1 MATLAKWGDA
11 VESFPEYTAAENIS
25 EIEFDGEIDQ
35 HTVSDDC
42 IARVIAINPLDT
54 VMTLAHPEACCI
66 ARFSDI
72 FSHLA
77 DVQYVNKRQ
86 FIQFLKEEMKNFTL
100 QDDQLNSK
108 DDTGVIRGSIIFFS
122 KSFLRVTA
130 NRFREDDRKSNL
142 EKAVNGGT
150 INMFVKESSVD
161 SKKFSNILEDDSAH
175 ERKQPP
181 HQPGSRNSSV
191 LTMNSRALMVI
202 TATIIAAESFT
213 LTSKLPN
220 DFFGD
225 VNLTGEKLQ
234 VEDLIYGRLP
244 SYFYLMVFNTAAFI
258 NTMFMIA
265 LLVRQLHLGMVLVF
279 LVKCMCIVYVVLL
292 NTVIPSFSVGVGTCS
307 ISSIVLVWLLVIA
320 LTFSG
325 IAIPK
330 YCLPR
335 VLRLF
340 NRLWW

>member
-1 MATLAKWGDA
+1 
-11 VESFPEYTAAENIS
+11 
-25 EIEFDGEIDQ
+25 
-35 HTVSDDC
+35 
-42 IARVIAINPLDT
+42 
-54 VMTLAHPEACCI
+54 MTLAHPEACCI

-77 DVQYVNKRQ
+77 DVQYVNKRE

-108 DDTGVIRGSIIFFS
+108 DDTEVIRGSIIFFS

-175 ERKQPP
+175 ERKQPR
-181 HQPGSRNSSV
+181 HQPGSRNGSV

-202 TATIIAAESFT
+202 TATIIAAES
-213 LTSKLPN
+213 
-220 DFFGD
+220 
-225 VNLTGEKLQ
+225 EKLQ

-330 YCLPR
+330 YCLLR

-340 NRLWW
+340 NRLWSGEPRMDKLI